1 MSTDALAYHLLKSAN
16 LSETHEQ
23 LARVTIK
30 ELKYDEMQLQL
41 KKIFGDN
48 GNSNF
53 ESQMNIKMQLINQ
66 TKHQD
71 EEIYHGYS
79 NIYIYRTTAII

>member
-16 LSETHEQ
+16 LSETDEQ

-48 GNSNF
+48 ENSNF

-66 TKHQD
+66 TKHQN

-79 NIYIYRTTAII
+79 NIYC

>member
-1 MSTDALAYHLLKSAN
+1 MSTDALAYHLLKWAN

-53 ESQMNIKMQLINQ
+53 ESQMNIKM
-66 TKHQD
+66 
-71 EEIYHGYS
+71 
-79 NIYIYRTTAII
+79 